1 MSGGFEHILFSAEDF
16 FCQLLTHYIDDI
28 YDKNLMFQIHT
39 YLMNHNVDNKIIV
52 SVLKRYAFKQIRR
65 VCINDYN
72 NNNSFIYK
80 RTIQQAQKLNK
91 NACIDYAYNEEHI

>member
-1 MSGGFEHILFSAEDF
+1 
-16 FCQLLTHYIDDI
+16 
-28 YDKNLMFQIHT
+28 
-39 YLMNHNVDNKIIV
+39 MNHNVDNKIIV
-52 SVLKRYAFKQIRR
+52 SVLKICALRQKRRY
-65 VCINDYN
+65 CINDYN